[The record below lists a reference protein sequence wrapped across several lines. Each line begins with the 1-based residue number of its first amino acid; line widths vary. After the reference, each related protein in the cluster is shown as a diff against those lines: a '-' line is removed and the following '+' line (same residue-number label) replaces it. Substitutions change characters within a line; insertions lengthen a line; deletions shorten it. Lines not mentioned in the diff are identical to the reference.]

1 MAPPALGRMGRK
13 LPQILQMPVEQRHR
27 SVWTPPGE
35 ARGVGPDARC
45 RAVRATGAPG
55 GKGKENQA
63 PYLFLDR
70 LLQAEQNQLEERRIA
85 PSSRDGPGRLRLP
98 AANRK
103 RRIQTLDA
111 CAWIRSHEMVLFQ
124 GPPGKGKTHLAV
136 ALGLKTVENG
146 FSVAF
151 YRLDDLLHAMKQDAE
166 VPPAGSRERSTS
178 RPLC

>member
-1 MAPPALGRMGRK
+1 
-13 LPQILQMPVEQRHR
+13 
-27 SVWTPPGE
+27 
-35 ARGVGPDARC
+35 
-45 RAVRATGAPG
+45 
-55 GKGKENQA
+55 
-63 PYLFLDR
+63 
-70 LLQAEQNQLEERRIA
+70 
-85 PSSRDGPGRLRLP
+85 
-98 AANRK
+98 
-103 RRIQTLDA
+103 
-111 CAWIRSHEMVLFQ
+111 MVLFQ